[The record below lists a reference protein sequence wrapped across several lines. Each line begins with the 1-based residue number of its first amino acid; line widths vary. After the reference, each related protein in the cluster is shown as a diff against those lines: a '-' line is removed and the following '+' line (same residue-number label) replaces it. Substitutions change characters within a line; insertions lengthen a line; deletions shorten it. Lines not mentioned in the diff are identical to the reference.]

1 MRQTKT
7 YIFEKDAY
15 FASCHASTVLPLPN
29 GDVLAAWFGGS
40 AEGKDD
46 VRIYTAR
53 KTGGAW
59 EKPMVISSA
68 ENLPHWNPV
77 LHLRQDG
84 TVRLFYKKGKPIAD
98 WVTYYTDS
106 LDGGRSW
113 QKPQILVPGDTSGGR
128 GPVKNKCI
136 TTRDGL
142 LLAPASTEKHRQWR
156 CFIDISA
163 DDGNTWHRSAYIVRP
178 RSKVFGLAQMI
189 QPTLWE
195 DDDGVIHAFMRS
207 NQGAVY
213 RSRSLD
219 GGRTWKK
226 AERTS
231 LPNNNSGLDCV
242 RSDDGRI
249 WLVCNPV
256 AENWGERAPLEL
268 MVSED
273 NGETFHT
280 ALTLEERRSAEDEF
294 SYPAITCF
302 NNTLHITYTHQRK
315 QIAYWQI
322 AL

>member
-53 KTGGAW
+53 RTGGAW

-106 LDGGRSW
+106 LDGGQSW
-113 QKPQILVPGDTSGGR
+113 QKPQVLVPGDTSGGR

-163 DDGNTWHRSAYIVRP
+163 DDGNTWHRSPYIVRP

-195 DDDGVIHAFMRS
+195 DGDGVIHAFMRS

-219 GGRTWKK
+219 GGRTWKR
-226 AERTS
+226 AADRRLFSFWGNGNHVCRT
-231 LPNNNSGLDCV
+231 LCRNGSGADC
-242 RSDDGRI
+242 RPDRECDPHRNQQNRDSGNRRTAGHHADDG
-249 WLVCNPV
+249 V
-256 AENWGERAPLEL
+256 
-268 MVSED
+268 
-273 NGETFHT
+273 
-280 ALTLEERRSAEDEF
+280 
-294 SYPAITCF
+294 
-302 NNTLHITYTHQRK
+302 
-315 QIAYWQI
+315 
-322 AL
+322 